1 MARWGCQGCSA
12 AYGAWLSR
20 CPRCGLKK
28 GLVQV
33 LNACGKCT
41 AKFAV
46 GLARCPHC
54 GSTNFT
60 EDWQMPKNTVHGGPS
75 NATAGPGEPG
85 YMPPGE
91 AVPDAIV
98 QVDRPLSAT
107 EAAELISLV
116 GEHGPEVDLPFGA
129 TVQQVN
135 PEGSEPSSP
144 VPGTDSS
151 TSSPKPETSPE
162 TSSSDSPPPAPRTAS
177 RSKRARTGGSSAP
190 SAAAGQTG
198 PASETGSDEGGE
210 K

>member
-1 MARWGCQGCSA
+1 
-12 AYGAWLSR
+12 
-20 CPRCGLKK
+20 LKK

-33 LNACGKCT
+33 QNACGKCT

-116 GEHGPEVDLPFGA
+116 GEHGPEIALPFGA

-135 PEGSEPSSP
+135 PERSEPSSP

-190 SAAAGQTG
+190 SVAGV
-198 PASETGSDEGGE
+198 PADGTSATADGSEG
-210 K
+210 